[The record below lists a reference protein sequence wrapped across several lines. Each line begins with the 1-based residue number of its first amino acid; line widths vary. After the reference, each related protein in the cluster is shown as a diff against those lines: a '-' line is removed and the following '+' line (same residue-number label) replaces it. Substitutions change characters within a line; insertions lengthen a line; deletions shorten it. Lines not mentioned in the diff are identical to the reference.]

1 MEYKLECPGFFLRTE
16 TCTGPVN
23 RFDAAALAPE
33 RQTLA
38 LEGLPMAASVQLLG
52 LLAEELTRM
61 EVRFQPVFSPDFPG
75 EPEALLI
82 GPLLILPGTLLTDPD
97 ARLAACHLSL
107 AHPCPSR
114 EALEQTALL
123 RTHRERLLR
132 QGRLYLLTGAAARE
146 ECRQAVCPDAD
157 PRKIRRLG
165 ERLISQEFARGES
178 GTVRE
183 GWLTAVGAAGQQI
196 AAAFPSD
203 WRILRLEDPYG
214 TFAPELLSQLS
225 SAAREYRQEQLVC
238 RCPLASDVTIEH
250 LFLPALRLGFVT
262 SNHFHTF
269 PDDPQRVINARR
281 FVSAGT
287 LRREKALL
295 LDRKR
300 LQRQS
305 LTGAARSLAEAGSL
319 SREMDTLLLGAPGDL
334 SGALARVLAELEQSG
349 VL

>member
-1 MEYKLECPGFFLRTE
+1 MGKSLFIAEKP
-16 TCTGPVN
+16 
-23 RFDAAALAPE
+23 
-33 RQTLA
+33 
-38 LEGLPMAASVQLLG
+38 SV
-52 LLAEELTRM
+52 A
-61 EVRFQPVFSPDFPG
+61 
-75 EPEALLI
+75 
-82 GPLLILPGTLLTDPD
+82 
-97 ARLAACHLSL
+97 
-107 AHPCPSR
+107 
-114 EALEQTALL
+114 
-123 RTHRERLLR
+123 
-132 QGRLYLLTGAAARE
+132 
-146 ECRQAVCPDAD
+146 
-157 PRKIRRLG
+157 
-165 ERLISQEFARGES
+165 QEFARGES

-196 AAAFPSD
+196 AAAFPAD

-214 TFAPELLSQLS
+214 AFAPELLSQLS
-225 SAAREYRQEQLVC
+225 AAAREYRQEQLVC
-238 RCPLASDVTIEH
+238 RCPLASDGTIEH

-269 PDDPQRVINARR
+269 PDDPQRVINVRR

-319 SREMDTLLLGAPGDL
+319 SREMDTLLLGDPGDL

>member
-38 LEGLPMAASVQLLG
+38 LEGLPMAASVRLLG
-52 LLAEELTRM
+52 LLADQLTRM

-75 EPEALLI
+75 EPEALL
-82 GPLLILPGTLLTDPD
+82 
-97 ARLAACHLSL
+97 AACHLPL
-107 AHPCPSR
+107 THPCPSR

-123 RTHRERLLR
+123 RSHRERLLR

-165 ERLISQEFARGES
+165 ERLIAQEFARGES

-196 AAAFPSD
+196 AAAFPAD

-214 TFAPELLSQLS
+214 AFAPELLSQLS
-225 SAAREYRQEQLVC
+225 AAAREYRQEQLIC
-238 RCPLASDVTIEH
+238 RCLLASDGTIEH

-319 SREMDTLLLGAPGDL
+319 SREMDTLLLGDPGDL